1 MTNGQPSANAGAAQR
16 FRTLRAAP
24 IGAPIHQSLVNPIL
38 IAGMERGPAI
48 TLLTA
53 IVTLILGP
61 GLHVYTLA
69 LAAGLLIVGPYVLAK
84 LANYDP
90 QFEAIMI
97 RYAVYDH
104 VYDADVPY
112 YPAHVGWLES
122 WTSFSGQRKLLAGP
136 DRPAVPTPREL

>member
-1 MTNGQPSANAGAAQR
+1 MTAGQSSANAGAALR
-16 FRTLRAAP
+16 LRTTQAAP
-24 IGAPIHQSLVNPIL
+24 IGAPIHQSMVNPVL

-61 GLHVYTLA
+61 GFHVYTLA
-69 LAAGLLIVGPYVLAK
+69 LAAGLLLVGPWCLAK

-90 QFEAIMI
+90 QLEAIII
-97 RYAVYDH
+97 RYAAYDR

-112 YPAHVGWLES
+112 DPAPAGWLES
-122 WTSFSGQRKLLAGP
+122 WTSFTGPGKTLAGP
-136 DRPAVPTPREL
+136 GRPAVPTPGEL

>member
-1 MTNGQPSANAGAAQR
+1 MTAGQSSANAGAAQR
-16 FRTLRAAP
+16 FRALRAAP
-24 IGAPIHQSLVNPIL
+24 IGAPIHQSLVNPVL

-61 GLHVYTLA
+61 GFHVYTLA
-69 LAAGLLIVGPYVLAK
+69 LAVALLIVGPYALAK
-84 LANYDP
+84 LANYDS
-90 QFEAIMI
+90 QFEAIII
-97 RYAVYDH
+97 RYASYDR

-112 YPAHVGWLES
+112 YPARAGNIES

-136 DRPAVPTPREL
+136 DRPAVPTLREL

>member
-1 MTNGQPSANAGAAQR
+1 MTAGQSSANAGAAQR
-16 FRTLRAAP
+16 FRALRAAP
-24 IGAPIHQSLVNPIL
+24 IGAPIHQSLVNPVL

-61 GLHVYTLA
+61 GFHVYTLA
-69 LAAGLLIVGPYVLAK
+69 LAAGLLLVGPWCLAK

-90 QFEAIMI
+90 QFEAIII
-97 RYAVYDH
+97 RYSSYDR

-112 YPAHVGWLES
+112 YPAPAGWLES
-122 WTSFSGQRKLLAGP
+122 WTSFTGPRKTLA
-136 DRPAVPTPREL
+136 